1 MWPRSRKVWWRGLT
15 LLRPRALLLPGRWK
29 TGSPMYLGSTTST
42 AMAYWTPLSSQVG
55 YTYLLVALII
65 TFASHINIILTRNS
79 ASAFVTP
86 NLLIEQCTISAGA
99 DGHADEHVSDEEDH
113 LWVRRGSRIN
123 QTMFL
128 SLDPLLLS
136 ARSCKCAHEIALL
149 SLEPTTL
156 LITSC
161 RLLAFVVILA
171 LANLG
176 KSFAS
181 AILAKDT
188 TTANGKLVDINTN
201 KVVATGQAA

>member
-1 MWPRSRKVWWRGLT
+1 
-15 LLRPRALLLPGRWK
+15 
-29 TGSPMYLGSTTST
+29 
-42 AMAYWTPLSSQVG
+42 
-55 YTYLLVALII
+55 
-65 TFASHINIILTRNS
+65 
-79 ASAFVTP
+79 
-86 NLLIEQCTISAGA
+86 
-99 DGHADEHVSDEEDH
+99 
-113 LWVRRGSRIN
+113 
-123 QTMFL
+123 MFL
-128 SLDPLLLS
+128 LLDPLLLS

-161 RLLAFVVILA
+161 RLLAFVVILT

-201 KVVATGQAA
+201 KVVATGQAAQV

>member
-1 MWPRSRKVWWRGLT
+1 MTSAQSRQERT
-15 LLRPRALLLPGRWK
+15 R
-29 TGSPMYLGSTTST
+29 
-42 AMAYWTPLSSQVG
+42 
-55 YTYLLVALII
+55 
-65 TFASHINIILTRNS
+65 ILDERQG
-79 ASAFVTP
+79 VRHD
-86 NLLIEQCTISAGA
+86 AGA
-99 DGHADEHVSDEEDH
+99 DGDAEEHVSDEEDH
-113 LWVRRGSRIN
+113 LWVRRGNGIN

-156 LITSC
+156 LVTSC

-176 KSFAS
+176 TSFAY

-188 TTANGKLVDINTN
+188 KTANGELVDINTN
-201 KVVATGQAA
+201 EVVATGQAAQVYTVGACDGENARKL